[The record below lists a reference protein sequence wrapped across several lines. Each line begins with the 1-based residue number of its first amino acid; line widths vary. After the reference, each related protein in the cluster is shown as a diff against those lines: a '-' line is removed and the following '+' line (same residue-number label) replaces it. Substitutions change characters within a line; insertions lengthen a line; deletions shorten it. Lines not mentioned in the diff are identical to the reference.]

1 LQEVGVLRCPQCGFE
16 ESKVVDSRTSEAQ
29 DAIRR
34 RRECLDC
41 GKRFTTYERREEQ
54 PLVVIK
60 RDGSREPFDFAKL
73 RRGLLVAAAKR
84 PISGEDIDLL
94 ITDIKDSLQNSFRSE
109 VDSAT
114 LGDLVL
120 LRLKNLDA
128 VAYVRFASVY
138 KDFRTVEEFTS
149 ELAEL

>member
-1 LQEVGVLRCPQCGFE
+1 MNCPKCG
-16 ESKVVDSRTSEAQ
+16 SVDNKVIDSRSSEAQ

-34 RRECLDC
+34 RRECLEC
-41 GKRFTTYERREEQ
+41 GTRFTTYERREEQ

-60 RDGSREPFDFAKL
+60 RDGTREQFEFQKL
-73 RRGLLVAAAKR
+73 RRGLMVAAAKR
-84 PISGEDIDLL
+84 PISGDDIDAL
-94 ITDIKDSLQNSFRSE
+94 INDIRDNLQSSFRFE

-114 LGDLVL
+114 LGDMVL

-138 KDFRTVEEFTS
+138 KDFRTVEEFTG
-149 ELAEL
+149 ELEGLS

>member
-1 LQEVGVLRCPQCGFE
+1 VNCPKCGFE
-16 ESKVVDSRTSEAQ
+16 ESKVVDSRASEPQ

-34 RRECLDC
+34 RRECEQC
-41 GKRFTTYERREEQ
+41 GARFTTYERREEQ
-54 PLVVIK
+54 PLEVIK
-60 RDGSREPFDFAKL
+60 RDGSREPFDFSKL
-73 RRGLLVAAAKR
+73 RRGLLSAAVKR
-84 PISGEDIDLL
+84 NISSEDIDLL

-114 LGDLVL
+114 LGDMVL

-138 KDFRTVEEFTS
+138 KDFRTVEEFIS
-149 ELAEL
+149 EVAEL

>member
-1 LQEVGVLRCPQCGFE
+1 VNCPKCG
-16 ESKVVDSRTSEAQ
+16 SVDNKVIDSRSSEAQ

-34 RRECLDC
+34 RRECLEC
-41 GKRFTTYERREEQ
+41 GTRFTTYERREEQ

-60 RDGSREPFDFAKL
+60 RDGTREQFEFQKL
-73 RRGLLVAAAKR
+73 RRGLMVAAAKR
-84 PISGEDIDLL
+84 PISGDDIDAL
-94 ITDIKDSLQNSFRSE
+94 INDIRDNLQSSFRFE

-114 LGDLVL
+114 LGDMVL

-138 KDFRTVEEFTS
+138 KDFRTVEEFTG
-149 ELAEL
+149 ELEGLS